1 MALWLIYQMFSKLL
15 GWIVLR
21 ARPDG
26 TKEVEILVLRHQLA
40 VLLAQL
46 AAPRELYTRPATSF
60 VARFV
65 GGANVANAELATT
78 LAGRLGESLKAF
90 DALFD

>member
-40 VLLAQL
+40 VL
-46 AAPRELYTRPATSF
+46 RR
-60 VARFV
+60 
-65 GGANVANAELATT
+65 GT
-78 LAGRLGESLKAF
+78 LRRG
-90 DALFD
+90 